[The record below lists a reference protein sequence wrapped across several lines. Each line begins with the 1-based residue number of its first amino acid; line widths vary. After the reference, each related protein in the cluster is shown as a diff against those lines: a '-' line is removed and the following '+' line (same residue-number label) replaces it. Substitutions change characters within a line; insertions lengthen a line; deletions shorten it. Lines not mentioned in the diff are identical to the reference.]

1 MTKLPFDSAVTP
13 LPIASWW
20 LVPPLTG
27 LVTMSEGT
35 TKPPM
40 KSATLLPMKLLAALI
55 VWPPSTV
62 APVAPLLQVTA
73 PRVPFHMGLA
83 TA

>member
-1 MTKLPFDSAVTP
+1 MTKLPFDSAVMP
-13 LPIASWW
+13 LPMASWW
-20 LVPPLTG
+20 LVAPFTG
-27 LVTMSEGT
+27 LVMTSVGT

-40 KSATLLPMKLLAALI
+40 KSLTLLPIKLLSALI
-55 VWPPSTV
+55 VCPPSAV